1 MKQKIKTFLLLLSI
15 IAFVIFP
22 TFIPNTSLAQSGLV
36 PCGTD
41 KEPITPVL
49 NPDGTSTG
57 ETGGEIIN
65 PCGFNHFF
73 ELVNN
78 VVDFLLFYLAIPI
91 AAIIFA
97 FAGIKLVFSGGNAS
111 QMQKAKSTMIDVAI
125 GLALAA
131 GAWLIVHTILN
142 ILGYTG
148 VSFGI

>member
-1 MKQKIKTFLLLLSI
+1 MKQKIKTLLLLLSI

-22 TFIPNTSLAQSGLV
+22 TFIPNTSLAQAGLV

-41 KEPITPVL
+41 KEPITPVV
-49 NPDGTSTG
+49 NPDGTSTS

-97 FAGIKLVFSGGNAS
+97 FAGIKLVFSGGNAG
-111 QMQKAKSTMIDVAI
+111 QMEKAKSTMIDVAI

-131 GAWLIVHTILN
+131 GAWLIVHTILQL
-142 ILGYTG
+142 LGYTG
-148 VSFGI
+148 QSFGI